1 MSDMNPLME
10 KVRVVRWRMS
20 NEKLRFSE
28 ELRIIPGWAYV
39 LSIALFAG
47 VEILA
52 PHIIRRH
59 SAHPMPLPAFVVVVV
74 LVGLLLAA
82 LGLLIGYVNRDARR
96 RGMNATLWT
105 IMVILIPNAIGYIL
119 YFLVREPLVFN
130 CPQCG
135 GSVSA
140 RFNFCPKCKYNLHP
154 ACPECKNE
162 VRTEDRYCPFCAH
175 DLAGGGPEGQGPLS
189 PVIPGTTV

>member
-1 MSDMNPLME
+1 MSDMNPLTE

-20 NEKLRFSE
+20 NEKIRFSD

-39 LSIALFAG
+39 LSIALLVG
-47 VEILA
+47 IEIVVPIMRA
-52 PHIIRRH
+52 RH
-59 SAHPMPLPAFVVVVV
+59 AHPMPLAALIVVMV
-74 LVGLLLAA
+74 LVGILFVA

-135 GSVSA
+135 GTVSA

-154 ACPECKNE
+154 ACPECKNA
-162 VRTEDRYCPFCAH
+162 VRTEDRYCPNCAH
-175 DLAGGGPEGQGPLS
+175 DLSANRPAGERPLT
-189 PVIPGTTV
+189 PVTSGAPA

>member
-1 MSDMNPLME
+1 MSDMNPISE

-20 NEKLRFSE
+20 NEKLRFSD

-39 LSIALFAG
+39 LAVVLFAA
-47 VEILA
+47 VEILF
-52 PHIIRRH
+52 PIMRRH
-59 SAHPMPLPAFVVVVV
+59 NAHPMPFPA
-74 LVGLLLAA
+74 LVAVMILGGILIPAV
-82 LGLLIGYVNRDARR
+82 GLLIGYVNRDAKR

-105 IMVILIPNAIGYIL
+105 IMVILIPNLIGYIL

-154 ACPECKNE
+154 SCPVCKNA

-175 DLAGGGPEGQGPLS
+175 DLSADGPAGERPLT
-189 PVIPGTTV
+189 PAIPGATA

>member
-1 MSDMNPLME
+1 MSDMNPISE

-39 LSIALFAG
+39 LAIALFAG
-47 VEILA
+47 FEIML
-52 PHIIRRH
+52 PILRRH
-59 SAHPMPLPAFVVVVV
+59 KPHPMPLPA
-74 LVGLLLAA
+74 LVAFMILGGILIPAI
-82 LGLLIGYVNRDARR
+82 GLLIGYVNRDAKR
-96 RGMNATLWT
+96 RGMNVTLWT

-154 ACPECKNE
+154 ACPECKNA

-175 DLAGGGPEGQGPLS
+175 DLSGDAPGGERPLN
-189 PVIPGTTV
+189 PAAPGATV

>member
-1 MSDMNPLME
+1 MSDMNPLSE

-39 LSIALFAG
+39 LAIALFAA
-47 VEILA
+47 VEIMF
-52 PHIIRRH
+52 PIMRRRH
-59 SAHPMPLPAFVVVVV
+59 PHPMPLPA
-74 LVGLLLAA
+74 LVAVMILGGILIPSI
-82 LGLLIGYVNRDARR
+82 GLLIGYVNRDAKR
-96 RGMNATLWT
+96 RGMSATLWT
-105 IMVILIPNAIGYIL
+105 ILVILIPNAIGFII
-119 YFLVREPLVFN
+119 YFLAREPLVFN
-130 CPQCG
+130 CPQCS

-154 ACPECKNE
+154 ACPECKNA

-175 DLAGGGPEGQGPLS
+175 DLSADGPAGGRPLN
-189 PVIPGTTV
+189 PVNPGAPA